1 SGDVSSSWLQ
11 EELVFIDEFPMDIE
25 IKRRHAFRYVEIYVV
40 DTSNKYQ
47 VALSNIHCIAVSSA
61 DYRNVPP
68 LEIKDEMLKRIDE
81 VSLRTMHEC
90 MQTVFEDGPKRD
102 RRLWMGD
109 FRLQALGNYATFKN
123 ADLVKRCLYLF
134 AGSTVNEGKVGAC
147 LFTSPKV
154 QVDDTVLFDY
164 SLFFVSTL
172 KEYYDFSGDKETLR
186 DLFPTA
192 KKQIEL
198 SLANIDANNVV
209 IDHDYWWCFLDWE
222 KRLNKQAGA
231 HAIFIIAL
239 KDARAMAM
247 DLGEDTSWYDSA
259 ISLYA
264 ESALKHLYNKEKGF
278 FVSGGK
284 KQISWASQIWFV
296 LAGIL
301 SKEENISLL
310 NRMEASEEAVGII
323 TPFMH
328 HYYVEALLECG
339 MKEKA
344 IEVIKSYW
352 GAMVNDGADTFYEL
366 FDEND
371 PKASP
376 YGNYIINSF
385 CHAWSGTPSYFIRH
399 YLK

>member
-1 SGDVSSSWLQ
+1 MAIFNKVKDFSTKENKAFLDKAEALKPTLFETEVTATPSNSEAMGKGDKLTVDFLDHQVGYLHFHAESVGSPADAPAKIRVRFAERKGEFDEAWEQYSGDVSSSWLQ

-47 VALSNIHCIAVSSA
+47 AALSNIHCVAVSSA

-68 LEIKDEMLKRIDE
+68 LEIEDEMLKRIDE

-198 SLANIDANNVV
+198 SLANIDAKNVV
-209 IDHDYWWCFLDWE
+209 TDHDYSWCFLDWE
-222 KRLNKQAGA
+222 KRLNK
-231 HAIFIIAL
+231 
-239 KDARAMAM
+239 
-247 DLGEDTSWYDSA
+247 
-259 ISLYA
+259 
-264 ESALKHLYNKEKGF
+264 
-278 FVSGGK
+278 
-284 KQISWASQIWFV
+284 
-296 LAGIL
+296 
-301 SKEENISLL
+301 
-310 NRMEASEEAVGII
+310 
-323 TPFMH
+323 
-328 HYYVEALLECG
+328 
-339 MKEKA
+339 
-344 IEVIKSYW
+344 
-352 GAMVNDGADTFYEL
+352 
-366 FDEND
+366 
-371 PKASP
+371 
-376 YGNYIINSF
+376 
-385 CHAWSGTPSYFIRH
+385 
-399 YLK
+399 